1 MDSFVN
7 LFLCSGSIFGGLIG
21 TLSYFYNHG
30 EVRQIFSIG
39 LFDFDFASGL
49 AWCNFSGGKCNWK
62 GNSSCKKKK
71 KIHVIQFMDENYQ
84 HERVKFDVMHIAIV
98 YDHQTVRAVV
108 FRFLF
113 FY

>member
-1 MDSFVN
+1 
-7 LFLCSGSIFGGLIG
+7 
-21 TLSYFYNHG
+21 
-30 EVRQIFSIG
+30 
-39 LFDFDFASGL
+39 
-49 AWCNFSGGKCNWK
+49 
-62 GNSSCKKKK
+62 
-71 KIHVIQFMDENYQ
+71 MDENYQ